1 MICIVIE
8 IVNRDIYLYNNVVI
22 VPVNTSNDETN
33 EIVITKIH

>member
-8 IVNRDIYLYNNVVI
+8 IVNRDIYLHNNVVI
-22 VPVNTSNDETN
+22 VSVNTDNDETN